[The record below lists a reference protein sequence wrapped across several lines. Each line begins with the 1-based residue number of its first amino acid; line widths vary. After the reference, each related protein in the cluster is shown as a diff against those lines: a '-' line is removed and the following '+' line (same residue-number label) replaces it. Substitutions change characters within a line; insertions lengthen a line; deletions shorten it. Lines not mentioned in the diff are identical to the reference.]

1 MAFEIVH
8 IPHDDES
15 VRSYVERFKA
25 FRLLS
30 LKIAPEA
37 FGSTYARE
45 ITFTDDIWLDR
56 LASPKANAFIALQS
70 DQIISLLVAIERG
83 PEE

>member
-8 IPHDDES
+8 ITHDDES
-15 VRSYVERFKA
+15 VRSYVERYKA

-30 LKIAPEA
+30 LKMAPEA

-45 ITFTDDIWLDR
+45 IAFTDDIWLGR
-56 LASPKANAFIALQS
+56 LANPKANTFIALQS
-70 DQIISLLVAIERG
+70 DRIVSLLVAIEHSAK
-83 PEE
+83 E